1 MKWALA
7 LMGLLLAGLL
17 GGVAYMNATDPRPAG
32 LAMQAALT
40 GEIAKWKQSLPAEAN
55 FEARAESYLGLAQGF
70 ARAELAHGGDAD
82 LRDYAQRLLA
92 RPAPAGD
99 AAPDRAALDALHT
112 QLATQLD
119 IEVRREG
126 EAPDQRFVDI
136 MLPLETAMAELGRLA
151 DGTRPASALRTADEG
166 TLMAASAVKVLGSWT
181 DGSGHQH

>member
-40 GEIAKWKQSLPAEAN
+40 GEIAKWKSLPAEPN
-55 FEARAESYLGLAQGF
+55 LEARAESYLGLAQGF
-70 ARAELAHGGDAD
+70 ARAELAHGSDAD

-92 RPAPAGD
+92 RPEITGSV
-99 AAPDRAALDALHT
+99 APDRAALDALHT

-119 IEVRREG
+119 IEARREG
-126 EAPDQRFVDI
+126 EVPDQRFVDI

-151 DGTRPASALRTADEG
+151 DGTRPASALRTSDEG